1 MQGTLMPRPSPAAFA
16 VPGDL
21 SSPTGGYR
29 YDSRLLAALRDT
41 GRDVAHI
48 RLPDGFPHPSDAQMA
63 EACDLLA
70 QVSAD
75 RVLIVD
81 GLAFGALP
89 TDALTRIDAP
99 IVALV
104 HHPLA
109 HESGLPTPEAE
120 RLRALE
126 TANLARSAHI
136 LVPSPHIKDVL
147 LADYAIDAHHI
158 TVIRPGRPD
167 LSPQGLP
174 TPVPPDPHA
183 PPLILSVGLLHPRKG
198 HDILIDA
205 LAQITDLPW
214 RAVIVGAPWAPGHAE
229 TLTRQ
234 INGADLAG
242 RVHLAGRIDRASL
255 DRHYHEAY
263 VFALATRYEGYG
275 IVFDE
280 ALIHGLPIVSTTA
293 DAVPGTV
300 PQDAGTLVAPEDAS
314 AFATALRHLLRDKTR
329 HAAQSAAARQAAAAL
344 PGWPDAA
351 GHVGAILD
359 RIAGRTT

>member
-1 MQGTLMPRPSPAAFA
+1 MSRPSPAAFA

-21 SSPTGGYR
+21 SNPTGGYH
-29 YDSRLLAALRDT
+29 YDRHLLSALRNT
-41 GRDVAHI
+41 GRDVTHI
-48 RLPDGFPHPSDAQMA
+48 RLPDGFPDPSDAQMA
-63 EACDLLA
+63 QACDLLA
-70 QVSAD
+70 EVPAD

-89 TDALTRIDAP
+89 TAALDRITAP
-99 IVALV
+99 LVALV

-109 HESGLPTPEAE
+109 HESGLPSPEAE

-126 TANLARSAHI
+126 QANLARTAHI
-136 LVPSPHIKDVL
+136 LVPSAHIRDVL
-147 LADYAIDAHHI
+147 LADYAVQPDQI

-167 LSPQGLP
+167 HSPPADPGP
-174 TPVPPDPHA
+174 ARSDPDA

-205 LAQITDLPW
+205 LAQIADQPW

-234 INGADLAG
+234 IDRSGLAA
-242 RVHLAGRIDRASL
+242 RVHLAGRIERAAL
-255 DRHYHEAY
+255 DRLYQQAH

-293 DAVPGTV
+293 GAVPGTV
-300 PQDAGTLVAPEDAS
+300 PMAAGTLVAPEDAH
-314 AFATALRHLLRDKTR
+314 AFADALRALLHDKTR
-329 HAAQSAAARQAAAAL
+329 HAAQSAAALQAGRAL
-344 PGWPDAA
+344 PDWPEAA
-351 GHVGAILD
+351 HRVGAILD
-359 RIAGRTT
+359 QVAGRKA

>member
-1 MQGTLMPRPSPAAFA
+1 MPRPIPAAFA

-21 SSPTGGYR
+21 SSPTGGYH
-29 YDSRLLAALRDT
+29 YDRCLLSALRDT

-89 TDALTRIDAP
+89 TDALAKIDAP

-109 HESGLPTPEAE
+109 HESGLPDPEAA

-126 TANLARSAHI
+126 KANLTRAAHI
-136 LVPSPHIKDVL
+136 LVPSPHIRDVL
-147 LADYAIDAHHI
+147 LADYAVDPDRI

-167 LSPQGLP
+167 LSPQ
-174 TPVPPDPHA
+174 PVPAPATPDAGA

-198 HDILIDA
+198 HDTLIDA
-205 LAQITDLPW
+205 LSRITDQAW
-214 RAVIVGAPWAPGHAE
+214 RAVIVGAPWAPGHADA
-229 TLTRQ
+229 LTRQ
-234 INGADLAG
+234 IDGAGLSGRVQLAG
-242 RVHLAGRIDRASL
+242 RVERATL
-255 DRHYHEAY
+255 DRVYTEAY
-263 VFALATRYEGYG
+263 AFALATRYEGYG

-280 ALIHGLPIVSTTA
+280 ALIHGVPIVSTTA
-293 DAVPGTV
+293 GAVPCTV
-300 PQDAGTLVAPEDAS
+300 PQDAGTLVPPEDAKGFADALS
-314 AFATALRHLLRDKTR
+314 ALLQDRTL
-329 HAAQSAAARQAAAAL
+329 HAAQSAAALKAGAAL
-344 PGWPDAA
+344 PLWSDAA
-351 GHVGAILD
+351 DLVGAILD
-359 RIAGRTT
+359 RIAGHGT